1 MTPFE
6 ISIIFGAMAGWAGV
20 FYLIYKS
27 KMDKPK
33 LEFEEESKN
42 FYPAEGNNPF
52 TTILIR
58 FKAHNQGTKSTT
70 IYHTKLSFT
79 FNLKKHEIE
88 DDRAIDIP
96 PSSTVN
102 FFPNLNI
109 HSSNLILRDKIIDC
123 VLTVKHTFGKKV
135 HNLGTIK
142 QLKK

>member
-6 ISIIFGAMAGWAGV
+6 IGIIFGAMAGWAAF

-33 LEFEEESKN
+33 LEFEEESKS

-52 TTILIR
+52 TVILIR

-79 FNLKKHEIE
+79 FNLKKHETE
-88 DDRAIDIP
+88 DNTSVDIP
-96 PSSTVN
+96 PSSTVD

-109 HSSNLILRDKIIDC
+109 HESDLVLRNKITDC

-135 HNLGTIK
+135 HNLGTIE